1 VNVNPEVPVSRI
13 RLRHPSPPKIFQERH
28 GKPRRGRE
36 KGAAGW
42 LGRARNLF
50 WSWWIWIA
58 AAVVLETLDHQ
69 GWAVA
74 CASVGFF
81 CYLVAPRE
89 HIPVYGLESSQS
101 VDSSEFLANVTG
113 ACGVPVVQGNR
124 LSVLNNGDEFYP
136 AMLQAISNARN
147 TITMEAYIYWKGEIG
162 LRFANALAEKRRA
175 GIEVKLL
182 LDAMGSAS
190 IGKEILKVLKDGG
203 CDVVWFNPLRLR
215 TIGQYN
221 NRTHRKSLIVDGRIA
236 FTGGAGI
243 ADHWKGNATDPRH
256 WRDIQVSYEGPAA
269 LGLQTGFAQNWLNI
283 TGELIV
289 GDGYFPVCPKM
300 GNIGVQTILSTP
312 NSGSSAIRIMYYLS
326 IVSARERIF
335 ISNPYFIP
343 DDSAVEILIEARN
356 RGVDVKVMVAGI
368 YNDMRVS
375 RYSSI
380 HLYGKLLKA
389 GIEIYEYNRTMLHQK
404 TMVVDSVWST
414 VGTTNFDNRS
424 FALNEESNI
433 SVHDRGLAKQ
443 LEDIFFKDLKDCQQV
458 QLASWSARGWKTRLL
473 GAVCVFIKQ
482 QT

>member
-1 VNVNPEVPVSRI
+1 M
-13 RLRHPSPPKIFQERH
+13 RHPSPPKIFQERLARH
-28 GKPRRGRE
+28 RQGRG

-58 AAVVLETLDHQ
+58 AAVALETLDHQ
-69 GWAVA
+69 GWAVGLA
-74 CASVGFF
+74 CVGFF
-81 CYLVAPRE
+81 FYLVSPRE
-89 HIPVYGLESSQS
+89 HIPVYGLESSVAVNS
-101 VDSSEFLANVTG
+101 PEFLANVAG
-113 ACGVPVVQGNR
+113 ACGVPVVPGNK

-136 AMLQAISNARN
+136 AMLQAISSARK
-147 TITMEAYIYWKGEIG
+147 TVTMEAYIYWKGEIG
-162 LRFANALAEKRRA
+162 LRFANALAAKRRA
-175 GIEVKLL
+175 GVEVKLL
-182 LDAMGSAS
+182 LDAMGSS
-190 IGKEILKVLKDGG
+190 TIGKEILQVLKDSG

-215 TIGQYN
+215 TLGRYN

-243 ADHWKGNATDPRH
+243 ADHWKGNATDPQH
-256 WRDIQVSYEGPAA
+256 WRDIQVSFEGPAA
-269 LGLQTGFAQNWLNI
+269 LGLQTGFAQNWLNT
-283 TGELIV
+283 TGELIA
-289 GDGYFPVCPKM
+289 GDGYFPRCNEA
-300 GNIGVQTILSTP
+300 GNLAVQTILSTP

-326 IVSARERIF
+326 IVSAREKIF
-335 ISNPYFIP
+335 IANPYFIP
-343 DDSAVEILIEARN
+343 DDSAVEILIEAKK
-356 RGVDVKVMVAGI
+356 RGVDVKIMVAGI

-404 TMVVDSVWST
+404 TMVVDGVWST
-414 VGTTNFDNRS
+414 IGTTNFDNRS

-433 SVHDRGLAKQ
+433 SVHNQALAKQ
-443 LEDIFFKDLKDCQQV
+443 LEDIFFKDLPACEQV
-458 QLASWSARGWKTRLL
+458 TLASWSRRGWKTRVL